1 MRLSPKVSYSFQT
14 IPLLFLT
21 LATMLLACDCAA
33 YAQAKSAKQ
42 KKSKMSP
49 LEISCQDVKTMLDDE
64 EQKFLFLDCR
74 EQDEFD
80 HVKIEG
86 AVLLPMSE
94 VTERVS
100 EIEEHKNK
108 PIIIHCHH
116 GGRSLR
122 VTNWLIQQGFTNV
135 KSMAGGIDEWS
146 ETIDPTKPRY

>member
-1 MRLSPKVSYSFQT
+1 MRLSLNDLLAFRTVA
-14 IPLLFLT
+14 LLFLT
-21 LATMLLACDCAA
+21 MATMLLACECPI
-33 YAQAKSAKQ
+33 YSQVKSAKQ

-146 ETIDPTKPRY
+146 ETIDSSKPRY

>member
-1 MRLSPKVSYSFQT
+1 MRLSPRDSSTIQT
-14 IPLLFLT
+14 MALLFLT
-21 LATMLLACDCAA
+21 LATMLLACDCTA
-33 YAQAKSAKQ
+33 YAQAKPVQQ

-74 EQDEFD
+74 EQDEFE
-80 HVKIEG
+80 HVKIER

-94 VTERVS
+94 ITERVS
-100 EIEEHKNK
+100 EIEEYKNK

-122 VTNWLIQQGFTNV
+122 VTNWLIEQGFTNV
-135 KSMAGGIDEWS
+135 KSMAGGIDDWS
-146 ETIDPTKPRY
+146 ETIDPSKPRY